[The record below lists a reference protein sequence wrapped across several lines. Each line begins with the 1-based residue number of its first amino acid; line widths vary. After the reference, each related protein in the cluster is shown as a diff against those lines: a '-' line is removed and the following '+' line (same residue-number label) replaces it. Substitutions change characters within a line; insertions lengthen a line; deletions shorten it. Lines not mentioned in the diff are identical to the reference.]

1 MKNRALQRINVPG
14 LPEQVATFLGGEF
27 ERRWRIGFGPVFGI
41 GVLIGSDCL
50 AGSLDPPVFGFPT
63 TGSLPRTASHLVGV
77 RSVVTDHLHPLV
89 TDVRERIAWKSTGSK
104 SSKLRLILGSSFER

>member
-1 MKNRALQRINVPG
+1 VPG

-89 TDVRERIAWKSTGSK
+89 RDV
-104 SSKLRLILGSSFER
+104 LGENRQEIDGVEEFEVAVDLGIEF